1 MYRKNFRRTLS
12 GTHLICAQIKL
23 TNSFMCCVMWNS
35 GFVYAEHSRVI
46 YINLYASEINKQSVF
61 TYICKR
67 NAVVNVIKNG
77 TRIAEKSL
85 KNAASLSKCRA
96 VLNMYDSCFKTTT
109 SMQKYALLLSRT
121 GHILHHTLLIGD
133 KIWIK
138 GMNATDATLVDVYVL
153 SVSLSQ
159 PKVVLF
165 RWLKTYWNI

>member
-1 MYRKNFRRTLS
+1 
-12 GTHLICAQIKL
+12 
-23 TNSFMCCVMWNS
+23 MWNS

-46 YINLYASEINKQSVF
+46 YINLHASEINKQSVF

-165 RWLKTYWNI
+165 RWLKMYWNI